1 MKEKI
6 INYFLILSVAIW
18 LILSISFVYQDLK
31 EEIEEI
37 KTKSNND
44 IFLQDREIYMKEIG
58 EMQNKLD
65 EIQANTQRIAEQL
78 EIDIIEII
86 K

>member
-1 MKEKI
+1 
-6 INYFLILSVAIW
+6 

>member
-6 INYFLILSVAIW
+6 INYCLMLCIAIW

-37 KTKSNND
+37 KEKSNND
-44 IFLQDREIYMKEIG
+44 IFLQDREMYQKEIG
-58 EMQNKLD
+58 EMQKKLD
-65 EIQANTQRIAEQL
+65 KIQATLDEWLTIT
-78 EIDIIEII
+78 IE
-86 K
+86 